1 MVFYA
6 IHKKFSFTD
15 LAGQMFKKSF
25 ELVLPPVNSL
35 KKGTLLWYV
44 SGFRNEDFPFLPL
57 ARREERDYTYRCKN
71 PDGKA

>member
-1 MVFYA
+1 
-6 IHKKFSFTD
+6 
-15 LAGQMFKKSF
+15 MFKKSF